1 MSGDAVFTLIM
12 WRESVNEKR
21 KARAIQRA
29 IDKAYAKLDDL
40 QRGILWMHLHGS
52 KLKLSAW

>member
-1 MSGDAVFTLIM
+1 MSVDGVFTLIM

-29 IDKAYAKLDDL
+29 IDKAYAKLDNL
-40 QRGILWMHLHGS
+40 QKAILWMHLHGS